1 MKQSNFESR
10 YKEYWEQIDMFLKAK
25 SNPGGRIIIINNQ
38 EQDVAQIYRN
48 LCHHLSI
55 SRTRHYSPSLVSKL
69 EELVMLFHQEFY
81 KRKTNFLREIIYYFT
96 SGFPQAIRKE
106 KRWILLSSAIFF
118 GPLVLV
124 FVSVQ
129 LKPDIALK
137 IVDGYQL
144 SSIES
149 MYEPGLD
156 KIGRD
161 RESDTDFKM
170 FGFYVFNNTSI
181 GLRTYASGLFLTV
194 GAIITL
200 IFNGLYIGAIAGHLT
215 HIGYIDTFW
224 PFVSGHSSFELLAIV
239 ISGSAGMKL
248 GYSIISPGRK
258 TRLKSLRDNAKST
271 VYLIYGVIIMFIMAA
286 FIEAYWSSMT
296 EINATIK
303 YSVGGVFWILM
314 ILYFLYAGRG
324 DET

>member
-1 MKQSNFESR
+1 MKQSNFEKR
-10 YKEYWEQIDMFLKAK
+10 YKEYWDQIELFLETTN
-25 SNPGGRIIIINNQ
+25 SNGKIITINNK
-38 EQDVAQIYRN
+38 EQDVTQIYRN

-55 SRTRHYSPSLVSKL
+55 SRARHYSPSLVSKL
-69 EELVMLFHQEFY
+69 ERLVMLFHQEFY
-81 KRKTNFLREIIYYFT
+81 KRKTSFIREIIYYF
-96 SGFPQAIRKE
+96 SNGFPQAIRKD
-106 KRWILLSSAIFF
+106 KRWFLVSSLIFF
-118 GPLVLV
+118 GSLILV
-124 FVSVQ
+124 FLSVQ
-129 LKPDIALK
+129 LQPDIALK

-161 RESDTDFKM
+161 RESDTDFQM
-170 FGFYVFNNTSI
+170 FGFYIFNNTSI
-181 GLRTYASGLFLTV
+181 GLRTYASGLIFTV
-194 GAIITL
+194 GAFITL

-239 ISGSAGMKL
+239 ISGSAGMRL

-258 TRLKSLRDNAKST
+258 TRLKSLRDNAKAT
-271 VYLIYGVIIMFIMAA
+271 IYLMYGVIIMFIIAA

-296 EINATIK
+296 EIDSIIK
-303 YSVGGVFWILM
+303 YTVGGILWIL
-314 ILYFLYAGRG
+314 IIIYFIYAGRG
-324 DET
+324 DEA

>member
-1 MKQSNFESR
+1 MKQSNFENR
-10 YKEYWEQIDMFLKAK
+10 YIEYWEQIERFLNASKPDDK
-25 SNPGGRIIIINNQ
+25 KILINNK
-38 EQDVAQIYRN
+38 EQDVSYCYRN

-55 SRTRHYSPSLVSKL
+55 ARARHYSPSLVSKL
-69 EELVMLFHQEFY
+69 ERLVMLFHQEFY
-81 KRKTNFLREIIYYFT
+81 KRKTHFIREIIYYFT
-96 SGFPQAIRKE
+96 HGFPQAIRKD
-106 KRWILLSSAIFF
+106 KRWIMLSSVIFF
-118 GPLVLV
+118 GSLILIL
-124 FVSVQ
+124 VSVQ
-129 LKPDIALK
+129 LQPDIALK

-161 RESDTDFKM
+161 RKSDTDFQM
-170 FGFYVFNNTSI
+170 FGFYIFNNTSI
-181 GLRTYASGLFLTV
+181 GLRTYASGLIFTI
-194 GAIITL
+194 GAFFTL
-200 IFNGLYIGAIAGHLT
+200 VFNGLYIGAIAGHLT

-258 TRLKSLRDNAKST
+258 TRLKSLVDNAKRT
-271 VYLIYGVIIMFIMAA
+271 VYLMYGVMMMFIVAA

-296 EINATIK
+296 DIDSTIK
-303 YSVGGVFWILM
+303 YTVGGVLWLLG
-314 ILYFLYAGRG
+314 ILYFIYAGRSN
-324 DET
+324 EA